1 MELTARLEK
10 DVIVVRSAFD
20 AFFRANFAKVAR
32 TAALVA
38 GDPGSGQD
46 LAQEAFLRLY
56 QSWDAMQSDEHARNF
71 VFKVA
76 INQARSRL
84 RRTRR
89 LVPLRLE
96 HADQL
101 VASGQKHAEEW
112 PDAIAALAK
121 LPYRQRACVV
131 LVDLVDMDSTAV
143 GRMLGISPN
152 TVRVHLMRG
161 REALRR
167 LLGVAPA
174 EVSDER

>member
-1 MELTARLEK
+1 MELTAWLEK
-10 DVIVVRSAFD
+10 DTVAVRTAFD
-20 AFFRANFAKVAR
+20 LFFRANFAKVAR

-56 QSWDAMQSDEHARNF
+56 ESWDAMRSDEHARNF

-76 INQARSRL
+76 INLSRSRL
-84 RRTRR
+84 RRA
-89 LVPLRLE
+89 LRSIPSGLD
-96 HADQL
+96 HADRR
-101 VASGQKHAEEW
+101 VAAEPARPDEW
-112 PDAIAALAK
+112 PDALAALAK

-161 REALRR
+161 RETLRR
-167 LLGVAPA
+167 LLGVATA
-174 EVSDER
+174 EVPDER